1 MVSIP
6 ARTSVLEFFK
16 KNSKKNFKKYIFQIF
31 SVARV
36 QNCVIAGIMVVE
48 FADDDIE
55 PFSKVSGSDGS
66 RTELRACRACGGLAA
81 REKPA
86 HGGACVN

>member
-1 MVSIP
+1 
-6 ARTSVLEFFK
+6 
-16 KNSKKNFKKYIFQIF
+16 
-31 SVARV
+31 
-36 QNCVIAGIMVVE
+36 MVVE

-55 PFSKVSGSDGS
+55 PFSKVRGSDGS
-66 RTELRACRACGGLAA
+66 RTELRARRACGGLAA